1 MRLAG
6 KVAVVTGGS
15 SGIGLAVAQGLA
27 AQGAR
32 VIAAARRAPDGPPH
46 VPEPGAIVQARLDVT
61 RDGDVAAFF
70 RVLGPVDVLVQAAG
84 HGIFAPFVEARVED
98 LRAMLDVHVVG
109 AFLCARAALVGM
121 QAPRLGG
128 DAPRAGDPREPPR
141 GHIVMVGSAASHR
154 TFPGCALYTAAK
166 DALRGMTRVLIEE
179 ARVWNVRVTTVAPG
193 ATDTPIW
200 DDKPSFDRTKM
211 LPAAEVAGAIVDVIC
226 RPALSV
232 EELVLMPPGGAL

>member
-15 SGIGLAVAQGLA
+15 SGIGRAVAEGLA

-32 VIAAARRAPDGPPH
+32 VVTAARRSDAGPPL
-46 VPEPGAIVQARLDVT
+46 VPAPGAIVAARLDVT
-61 RDGDVAAFF
+61 RDADVSAFF
-70 RVLGPVDVLVQAAG
+70 HAVGPVDVLVQAAG

-121 QAPRLGG
+121 
-128 DAPRAGDPREPPR
+128 RAQER
-141 GHIVMVGSAASHR
+141 GHIVMLGSAASHR
-154 TFPGCALYTAAK
+154 TFPACALYTAAK

-179 ARVWNVRVTTVAPG
+179 ARAWNVRVTTVAPG

-200 DDKPSFDRTKM
+200 DDKPSFDRSKM